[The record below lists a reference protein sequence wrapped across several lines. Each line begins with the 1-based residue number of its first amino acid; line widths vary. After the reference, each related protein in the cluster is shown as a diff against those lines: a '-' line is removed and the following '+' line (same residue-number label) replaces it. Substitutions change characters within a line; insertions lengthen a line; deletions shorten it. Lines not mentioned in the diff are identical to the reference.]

1 MICYFLFILDLN
13 EAPLNP
19 CPNQI
24 YVDEAASDGYVVWTF
39 KPYDPDNEKNET
51 EKRLGLTSSN
61 QKQQL
66 SIRNLVPSFPF
77 QIVDDRYLVKRGVG
91 PGIIFSKCF
100 EEF

>member
-1 MICYFLFILDLN
+1 MAIFLFILDLN

-19 CPNQI
+19 CPSQI

-51 EKRLGLTSSN
+51 EKRLGLTPSS

-66 SIRNLVPSFPF
+66 SISIRNYAPSFPF

-91 PGIIFSKCF
+91 PRIVSG
-100 EEF
+100 